1 MKNGAAVRFFLC
13 FGGEYM
19 KVVKVFNNNVVA
31 TLTKDG
37 KEAIVTGAGV
47 GFHKTTGDEI
57 DSAKIQKKYVI
68 EKGKQKKV
76 YQLLE
81 RTPYEY
87 VILAE
92 EILDRV
98 RKMLYQD
105 VKDSG
110 LIGLTDHIAFAIDRE
125 KKGIHLPNLVLNE
138 TKWLYPK
145 EYEIAQWA
153 LQHIYKKTGVL
164 LPNDEAGYIAIHII
178 NAISSRKDDDA
189 MEIVDFTKHILE
201 ILEREMGIQMKEDD
215 LDHSRLMTHI
225 KFFAKRIMRNDHD
238 ILPNGKVIFQELIKN
253 KEEIKHCIDCINTYL
268 NMEYHV
274 TMNQDE
280 MVYLAI
286 HILRVM

>member
-1 MKNGAAVRFFLC
+1 
-13 FGGEYM
+13 M

-57 DSAKIQKKYVI
+57 DASKIQKKYVI

-92 EILDRV
+92 DILDRV
-98 RKMLYQD
+98 RKELYED

-110 LIGLTDHIAFAIDRE
+110 LIGLTDHIAFAIQRE
-125 KKGIHLPNLVLNE
+125 KSGIQLPNLLLNE

-164 LPNDEAGYIAIHII
+164 LPEDEAGYIAIHII
-178 NAISSRKDDDA
+178 NASSSRPDEDA
-189 MEIVDFTKHILE
+189 LEIVDFTKHILE
-201 ILEREMGIQMKEDD
+201 ILQREMGISIDKND
-215 LDHSRLMTHI
+215 LDYSRLLTHI
-225 KFFAKRIMRNDHD
+225 KFLAKRIMRNDHET
-238 ILPNGKVIFQELIKN
+238 LPNAKLIFQELVKDN
-253 KEEIKHCIDCINTYL
+253 HEIQRCITCINAYL
-268 NMEYHV
+268 NMEYHI

-280 MVYLAI
+280 MVYIAI